1 VLSFG
6 PYETIARI
14 AAGGMGE
21 VFIARRT
28 GAGAFEKKVALKVLL
43 PHLAHDREFVER
55 FFDEARLVARMN
67 HPNIVQIFDVGE
79 TDGRPWLA
87 MALVEAVSLARL
99 GQEIGQKGELL
110 PLPLARLIAT
120 GLLEG
125 LSYAHAAKGPRGEPL
140 NVIHRDITP
149 SNILVSR
156 EGAVLLTDFGIAKA
170 ATNVHHT
177 KPGGLRGKLA
187 YLAPESLSLAPIDQR
202 SDLFSTATTLFNVLT
217 GVSVFKKDTDS
228 ATMEAVRTAVH
239 PRVTQLRPDVTPGMS
254 AALERALML
263 NAADRFSTAKEMRE
277 AFCDGPVATAPE
289 LGEFV
294 QRLCPTAFGAFRES
308 AMVTPVGG
316 GTSSLPKGAVPAAAA
331 PLEPSLSDTLPH
343 GRGRMGLGIT
353 AALVSFAA
361 VVGGGL
367 FLLNRQPQA
376 PASDF
381 GPVVVA
387 PPPEREAPPPEEVT
401 PVEPAPAGERTPGEQ
416 PAVHPTGRP
425 VAARPRSRPTVVGK
439 ASPPSPEP
447 LKVGYLTA
455 DAQPWATV
463 LLDGKPLDKTPL
475 SRFPVPSG
483 NHTLVFRAADGREQK
498 RPVNI
503 EEGQVQTV
511 RVDFAAP

>member
-79 TDGRPWLA
+79 TEGRPWLA

-99 GQEIGQKGELL
+99 GQELAQKGQQL
-110 PLPLARLIAT
+110 PLPMVRLVGT

-125 LSYAHAAKGPRGEPL
+125 LSYAHALKGPRGEPL

-177 KPGGLRGKLA
+177 KPGGLRGKMA
-187 YLAPESLSLAPIDQR
+187 YLAPESLSTAPVDQR
-202 SDLFSTATTLFNVLT
+202 SDLFSTGTTLFHLLT
-217 GVSVFKKDTDS
+217 GISVFKKDTDT
-228 ATMEAVRTAVH
+228 ATMDAVRTATH
-239 PRVTQLRPDVTPGMS
+239 PPVTAVRPDVTPGMN
-254 AALERALML
+254 AALERALMR
-263 NAADRFSTAKEMRE
+263 NAADRFSSAKEMRE

-289 LGEFV
+289 LGEYV
-294 QRLCPTAFGAFRES
+294 QRLCATAFGAFRES

-316 GTSSLPKGAVPAAAA
+316 GTSSLPKGAVAAAD
-331 PLEPSLSDTLPH
+331 PLDPSLTNTLPH
-343 GRGRMGLGIT
+343 GRGRMWLGLVAAGI
-353 AALVSFAA
+353 SFAA

-367 FLLNRQPQA
+367 FLLGRQPQV
-376 PASDF
+376 PPSDT

-387 PPPEREAPPPEEVT
+387 PPPEPEPPPIEEVVPVDAPT
-401 PVEPAPAGERTPGEQ
+401 PEEPAAVKSPGR
-416 PAVHPTGRP
+416 PP
-425 VAARPRSRPTVVGK
+425 VAARPRVRPPAGSK
-439 ASPPSPEP
+439 GPPPNPEP

-483 NHTLVFRAADGREQK
+483 SHTLVFRAADGREQK